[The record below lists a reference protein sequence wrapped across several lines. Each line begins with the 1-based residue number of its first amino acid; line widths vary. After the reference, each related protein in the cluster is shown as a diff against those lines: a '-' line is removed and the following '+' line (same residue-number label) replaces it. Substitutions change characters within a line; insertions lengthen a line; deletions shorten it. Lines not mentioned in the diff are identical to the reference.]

1 MKQKTIPFLP
11 FCLACG
17 PFLFIYLL
25 TPNQNFS
32 FDAITN
38 ALACEINEPVRW
50 FHPNHPLYPSLAVL
64 WFRIERAFGYMGYA
78 VYSLARFNSVFM
90 AAALG
95 VLYAG
100 LIPRL
105 GKWGAG
111 VTVFV
116 LGSTYSLWHYAVDG
130 IGYGPFVF
138 FAALLIV
145 MLFKWDGK
153 KNINESEINKLSV
166 LSVLYI
172 LAHALGLFHVFAV
185 SWWLYAKG
193 NRTGIKNVV
202 SYLIRVGGL
211 LAGIYTLIYL
221 SIPAARKFDF
231 FSWFFGYASHGG
243 VSNLGKSPFWTFEL
257 YGVLVG
263 LWEGWRN
270 CFFLPP
276 DNPNL
281 LEVVASHGIGLL
293 LLTASVAGFVKAIKN
308 PKLNSLAI
316 LFFLW
321 GFFMM
326 PFLAVWSP
334 GHTGYRMHAF
344 IPIIVGVSLVFLR
357 THRTKLLAGFL
368 GTILLSFNLSG
379 RIITESHIKNNM
391 SYQIVKELDGLVNPG
406 DVVLAARTS
415 TIPGIETLRPYFFPH
430 LKGGTLEGRLLAF
443 KETNLEPLKS
453 RFVEL
458 NSKGRAIYWTE
469 DLFDPEVQAIIE
481 KNRFLEPGVIGLF
494 VSQFK
499 FEPAFRLQNG
509 VKMHRV
515 TKISG
520 P

>member
-1 MKQKTIPFLP
+1 MKQKTIYLLP
-11 FCLACG
+11 FCIACG
-17 PFLFIYLL
+17 PFLFVYLL
-25 TPNQNFS
+25 TANQNFS

-64 WFRIERAFGYMGYA
+64 WFRTERALGYMGYA

-95 VLYAG
+95 IFYAG

-116 LGSTYSLWHYAVDG
+116 LGSTYSVWHYAVDG

-145 MLFKWDGK
+145 LLSKWDGK
-153 KNINESEINKLSV
+153 KNIKESDINMLSV

-172 LAHALGLFHVFAV
+172 LAHAIGVFHVFAV
-185 SWWLYAKG
+185 AWWLYAGKKK
-193 NRTGIKNVV
+193 TGGKVAA
-202 SYLIRVGGL
+202 SYLFRVGGL
-211 LAGIYTLIYL
+211 LAVIFALIYL

-243 VSNLGKSPFWTFEL
+243 VSNIGKSPFWAFDL
-257 YGVLVG
+257 HGVLVG

-270 CFFLPP
+270 CFYLPP
-276 DNPNL
+276 GNASPL
-281 LEVVASHGIGLL
+281 AVVASHGIGLL
-293 LLTASVAGFVKAIKN
+293 LVVATVAGFIKAVKN
-308 PKLNSLAI
+308 PKSNSLAI
-316 LFFLW
+316 LLFLW

-344 IPIIVGVSLVFLR
+344 IPIIIGISLVFFR
-357 THRTKLLAGFL
+357 AHRFNHLVGLM
-368 GTILLSFNLSG
+368 GTILLSLNLSG
-379 RIITESHIKNNM
+379 PIITESHIKNNK
-391 SYQIVKELDGLVNPG
+391 SYQIMKELDGLVDPG
-406 DVVLAARTS
+406 DVVLAARSS

-443 KETNLEPLKS
+443 KETDLRPLKS

-458 NSKGRAIYWTE
+458 NSKGRDIYWTG

-481 KNRFLEPGVIGLF
+481 QKRALEPGSIGVF
-494 VSQFK
+494 VSQFE
-499 FEPAFRLQNG
+499 FEPTFRLQNG
-509 VKMHRV
+509 VELHRV
-515 TKISG
+515 TGISG
-520 P
+520 Q